1 MIEKSDQFFN
11 LPRPKDRKED
21 NSDKNIALLYIERLR
36 SAQSLKTDLEDA
48 KRSVE
53 LWHQQWLKRAES
65 ERKFEADSE
74 ESFLASCLLKNAIM
88 AYGRLVDGG
97 SLGRVQFPLDNLLTT
112 IALKQAHERIV
123 ELRNQSIAHHGEH
136 TVKTEKWSIQHVIL
150 SVNSANNDAKFMFP
164 WKEIRSR
171 QEAGADLAIL
181 LDAVGPTLTDWYEK
195 TRKKAIIKLQRLNE
209 NNLLHEIL
217 TSKFDPSDFYTNKE
231 IAENWIFT
239 AGNSNN
245 RFSLKRLSQNTK
257 KAL

>member
-65 ERKFEADSE
+65 VRKFEADSD

-112 IALKQAHERIV
+112 VDLKQAHERIV

-136 TVKTEKWSIQHVIL
+136 TVRAEKWSIQHAVL
-150 SVNSANNDAKFMFP
+150 SINLANNDAKFMFP

-171 QEAGADLAIL
+171 QETGEDLAIL
-181 LDAVGPTLTDWYEK
+181 LDAVGPKLTDWYDK
-195 TRKKAIIKLQRLNE
+195 TRRRAIIKLKRLNE
-209 NNLLHEIL
+209 GGILHEIL
-217 TSKFDPSDFYTNKE
+217 TSKFNPTEFYANKLT
-231 IAENWIFT
+231 AENWIVR
-239 AGNSNN
+239 AGNSNYRFYLN
-245 RFSLKRLSQNTK
+245 RS
-257 KAL
+257 